1 MCVTLPA
8 LRERTDIRQMV
19 SKIAAAECR
28 DRAPV
33 RFSEDA
39 LRAIE
44 QYAWPGNIRQ
54 LFNVIRVGI
63 ALLDDDENLI
73 TPSHLPEELFE
84 AEFARPASAFSAHQP
99 ADAETFEQ
107 SAGSLEEIGRQ
118 AALRTLEAAGGNIS
132 AAARQLGISRNTLYR
147 KLGRL

>member
-19 SKIAAAECR
+19 SKIAAAECTG
-28 DRAPV
+28 RAPV
-33 RFSEDA
+33 RFSEEA
-39 LRAIE
+39 LQAIE
-44 QYAWPGNIRQ
+44 HYTWPGNIRQ

-73 TPSHLPEELFE
+73 TASHLPEELFE
-84 AEFARPASAFSAHQP
+84 PEYSKPGISAAPHFAEA
-99 ADAETFEQ
+99 AETHEQ
-107 SAGSLEEIGRQ
+107 NAGSLEEIGRQ
-118 AALRTLEAAGGNIS
+118 AAQRTLEAAGGNIS